1 MNKTLFIIFLLALGI
16 SCIPQKHDKSDV
28 VFFTTKNED
37 FDKYINQKAAPA
49 EPNLTLDK
57 TIINN
62 DYPIEIA
69 LYSDKKWYYNLPT
82 LGDGFGTWSYENGK
96 IKLHAERV
104 LFDMNIDIKATSEG
118 ANNVAIE
125 FADRFGPKIL
135 KMDNQ
140 NF

>member
-1 MNKTLFIIFLLALGI
+1 MNKTLFIFFLFILGA

-37 FDKYINQKAAPA
+37 FAKYINQKAAPL

-57 TIINN
+57 SIINN

-69 LYSDKKWYYNLPT
+69 LYSDNKWYYNLPT
-82 LGDGFGTWSYENGK
+82 LGDGFGTWSYDNGM
-96 IKLHAERV
+96 IKLHAERI
-104 LFDMNIDIKATSEG
+104 LFDMHIDIKATNEA
-118 ANNVAIE
+118 ANAVAIE
-125 FADRFGPKIL
+125 FADRFGPRVL
-135 KMDNQ
+135 KMENQ

>member
-1 MNKTLFIIFLLALGI
+1 MNKTLFIIFLLMLGI
-16 SCIPQKHDKSDV
+16 SCIPQKHEKSDV

-37 FDKYINQKAAPA
+37 FNKYINQKNTP
-49 EPNLTLDK
+49 ELPNLTLDK

-69 LYSDKKWYYNLPT
+69 LYRDKKWYYNLPN

-96 IKLHAERV
+96 IKLFAERI
-104 LFDMNIDIKATSEG
+104 LFDMHIDIKATNQG
-118 ANNVAIE
+118 AENVAIE
-125 FADRFGPKIL
+125 FADRFGPRIL
-135 KMDNQ
+135 KMQNQ